1 MRLAMPVK
9 FRDIHVQSLATS
21 SALSEYYVPNL
32 ITPLQVIRVLNAA
45 KVRFMLLGA
54 HGLGGWMGKPR
65 ATEDVDVLV
74 GTRGHKKAVRALL
87 TAFPHLQAEDHEV
100 VTRLRDP
107 ETGTIV
113 IDVRRTNQPLYR
125 DALIHVP
132 SGSVPFSA
140 GKPQEPRLWASSDA
154 TVTPGACIK
163 HAHTVESGGQRYQ
176 IPSLELALATK
187 FAAMISLTRADRD
200 KFQDVRDFMYIVD
213 MNPNID
219 LEKLHALGQLVY
231 IGGGDEIV
239 EKVRQ
244 VRAGEKLVL

>member
-1 MRLAMPVK
+1 MSVK
-9 FRDIHVQSLATS
+9 VRDIHVQSLATS
-21 SALSEYYVPNL
+21 SALSELYVPKL
-32 ITPLQVIRVLNAA
+32 IKPMDVIRVLNAA

-54 HGLGGWMGKPR
+54 HGIGGWIGKPR

-87 TAFPHLQAEDHEV
+87 AAFPHLQAEDNPV

-113 IDVRRTNQPLYR
+113 IDVMKANQPLYH
-125 DALIHVP
+125 DAL
-132 SGSVPFSA
+132 
-140 GKPQEPRLWASSDA
+140 KY
-154 TVTPGACIK
+154 T
-163 HAHTVESGGQRYQ
+163 HTVESEGQRYQ

-187 FAAMISLTRADRD
+187 FAAMISLSRAKRD
-200 KFQDVRDFMYIVD
+200 KLQDARDFMYIVD

-219 LEKLHALGQLVY
+219 LVKLHALGQLVY
-231 IGGGDEIV
+231 NGGGDEIV

-244 VRAGEKLVL
+244 VRAGEMLTL

>member
-1 MRLAMPVK
+1 MPVQV
-9 FRDIHVQSLATS
+9 RDIHAQSLATS

-32 ITPLQVIRVLNAA
+32 ILPLDVIRVLNAA

-74 GTRGHKKAVRALL
+74 GTRSHKKAVSALL

-113 IDVRRTNQPLYR
+113 IDVMKPNQPLYR
-125 DALIHVP
+125 DAL
-132 SGSVPFSA
+132 
-140 GKPQEPRLWASSDA
+140 
-154 TVTPGACIK
+154 K
-163 HAHTVESGGQRYQ
+163 HTHTVESGGQRYQ
-176 IPSLELALATK
+176 IPSLELALTTK

-213 MNPNID
+213 MNPTID

-231 IGGGDEIV
+231 NGGGDEIV

-244 VRAGEKLVL
+244 VQAGEKLVL

>member
-125 DALIHVP
+125 DAL
-132 SGSVPFSA
+132 
-140 GKPQEPRLWASSDA
+140 
-154 TVTPGACIK
+154 K

-187 FAAMISLTRADRD
+187 FAAMTSLTRADRD

-231 IGGGDEIV
+231 NGGGDEIV

>member
-125 DALIHVP
+125 DAL
-132 SGSVPFSA
+132 
-140 GKPQEPRLWASSDA
+140 
-154 TVTPGACIK
+154 K